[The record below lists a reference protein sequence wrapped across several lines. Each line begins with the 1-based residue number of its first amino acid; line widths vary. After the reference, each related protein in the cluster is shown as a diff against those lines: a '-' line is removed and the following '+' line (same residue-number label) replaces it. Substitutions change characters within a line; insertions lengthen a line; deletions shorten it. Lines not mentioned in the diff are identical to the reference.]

1 MAIQWEE
8 ASFKTNVLIKN
19 IIGKELI
26 NDDNVAVMELI
37 KNSYDAGATRVDIIF
52 KNLFND
58 HENNIINIDDVTNKT
73 SQIIIQD
80 DGLGM
85 SKDDILTKWLNIAY
99 SSKKVEQT
107 QNNRY
112 QAGNKGVGRF
122 SCDRL
127 GEFLNIYTRK
137 KGQLIV
143 HLQIS
148 WKDFELFN
156 QIDTQ
161 IQDVKVKIREIRD
174 SEFKYQSS
182 FDVFEQGTIL
192 QIIKLNSI
200 WAEFEDYSLYP
211 KINTTKLKKLK
222 NSLERLINPNQS
234 YEKNSFKV
242 YIDVKELDED
252 RNLEYHERVTGKIE
266 NQIFDKLDFRTTY
279 IESFITEDGSRII
292 TELKDKN
299 KSIFRLIEKN
309 TEYPL
314 LKNIKVTL
322 YYLNTYAKVYFRKQ
336 TGVRSVE
343 FGSIF
348 LFLNGFRIT
357 PYGDVDNDW
366 LGLEQ
371 RKTQGVRRN
380 LSGRDILGRIE
391 IKDLENQYRVISS
404 REGIVHNSSYKQLV
418 SDFNKSKNNKYNGFY
433 YKIHRRLEKYV
444 VDGLDWDSSEID
456 ESEIEKLSDIGQLN
470 EHNERYLK
478 DEKSKLN
485 SSSDV
490 IYSILGIRSKD
501 VLDLYIN
508 EDLIESLIEE
518 NKEKTNEKLQRFLKN
533 YSSLSSNALDE
544 KTKKAISKLT
554 KSIENED
561 LANKFKQVLEQKK
574 GLKEELIEEKR
585 SKNELYKL
593 FKSKVRKDRQQ
604 SKEKEKLLK
613 NELEQTKSELEEKKK
628 HNAFQS
634 AVIGTEKKYI
644 MGLQHQ
650 IKHSTSRVITNLQL
664 FLELH
669 GANNLSSDEQSFLK
683 VISME
688 SSKILSIANFIT
700 KANYNLQAKQNE
712 GDIVSFIN
720 SYINEIYVND
730 SKIIDTSFDRI
741 KVNINET
748 KYICKYIPLE
758 ITTIID
764 NFITNSENAEAKNIY
779 FCFSRSGQELLL
791 RITDDGKGIKAANI
805 NKIFDFGFTTTEG
818 SGIGLYNVKVAI
830 ENMGGGVFVESD
842 GLTFTTFFLR
852 INNEIKL

>member
-1 MAIQWEE
+1 MSIQWEE

-26 NDDNVAVMELI
+26 NDDNVAVMELV
-37 KNSYDAGATRVDIIF
+37 KNSYDAGASKVDITF
-52 KNLFND
+52 KNLFVND
-58 HENNIINIDDVTNKT
+58 ENSILNIEDITNKI

-99 SSKKVEQT
+99 SSKKIEHT

-137 KGQLIV
+137 KNEPII

-148 WKDFELFN
+148 WKDFELIN
-156 QIDTQ
+156 QINTQ
-161 IQDVKVKIREIRD
+161 IQDIKVKIREIRD
-174 SEFKYQSS
+174 DEFKNEST
-182 FDVFEQGTIL
+182 FDNFEQGTIL

-200 WAEFEDYSLYP
+200 WAEFEDLSLFP
-211 KINTTKLKKLK
+211 KINKTKLQKLK

-234 YEKNSFKV
+234 YEKDSFK
-242 YIDVKELDED
+242 IFLNVKELEEEKD
-252 RNLEYHERVTGKIE
+252 LPYHEKVSGKIE

-279 IESFITEDGSRII
+279 IESFITEDGSKIV

-299 KSIFRLIEKN
+299 KTIFKLIEKN
-309 TEYPL
+309 SEYPL
-314 LKNIKVTL
+314 LKNIKITL
-322 YYLNTYAKVYFRKQ
+322 YYLNTYAKVYFKKQ
-336 TGVRSVE
+336 TGIRSVE

-348 LFLNGFRIT
+348 LFLNGFRIS

-391 IKDLENQYRVISS
+391 IEDLENQYRVISS

-456 ESEIEKLSDIGQLN
+456 ENEIEKLSDMGELN
-470 EHNERYLK
+470 ESNERYSK

-508 EDLIESLIEE
+508 EDLIESLVEE
-518 NKEKTNEKLQRFLKN
+518 DKEKTNEKLQKFLKN
-533 YSSLSSNALDE
+533 YSSLASNVLDE
-544 KTKKAISKLT
+544 KTKKAILKLT
-554 KSIENED
+554 KSIEDRE
-561 LANKFKQVLEQKK
+561 LATKFKQALESKK
-574 GLKEELIEEKR
+574 ELEEELKEEKK
-585 SKNELYKL
+585 SQQELYKL
-593 FKSKVRKDRQQ
+593 YK
-604 SKEKEKLLK
+604 KEKLKTKKLK
-613 NELEQTKSELEEKKK
+613 KQKEHKDKQILFLQSIQTLDKEQLLNLQHHIGLYSHDIEGALISFKREYNRNKNITEKQIFDFIDRLTLANKKVLTINKLATKS
-628 HNAFQS
+628 N
-634 AVIGTEKKYI
+634 
-644 MGLQHQ
+644 
-650 IKHSTSRVITNLQL
+650 
-664 FLELH
+664 FLTDSE
-669 GANNLSSDEQSFLK
+669 
-683 VISME
+683 I
-688 SSKILSIANFIT
+688 I
-700 KANYNLQAKQNE
+700 NE
-712 GDIVSFIN
+712 DIVSFIN
-720 SYINEIYVND
+720 EYIHTIYLMEDDRKVSINVNTNGNIFKTKFSPFELTIVLD
-730 SKIIDTSFDRI
+730 NLLNNAK
-741 KVNINET
+741 KVNKPQKVIVDINIMKNNDNLTIEFSNT
-748 KYICKYIPLE
+748 GKELDPL
-758 ITTIID
+758 ID
-764 NFITNSENAEAKNIY
+764 NS
-779 FCFSRSGQELLL
+779 SQ
-791 RITDDGKGIKAANI
+791 
-805 NKIFDFGFTTTEG
+805 IFEQGFTTTNG
-818 SGIGLYNVKVAI
+818 SGLGLYHVKQILEKFGFNIKVNDEYKNGFQLI
-830 ENMGGGVFVESD
+830 IYTKD
-842 GLTFTTFFLR
+842 K
-852 INNEIKL
+852 NET

>member
-1 MAIQWEE
+1 MSIEWEE

-26 NDDNVAVMELI
+26 NDDNVAVMELV
-37 KNSYDAGATRVDIIF
+37 KNSYDAGAGRVDVIF

-58 HENNIINIDDVTNKT
+58 DENSIINIDDITNKT

-80 DGLGM
+80 DGFGM

-99 SSKKVEQT
+99 SSKKIEHT

-137 KGQLIV
+137 KDERII

-148 WKDFELFN
+148 WKDFELLN
-156 QIDTQ
+156 QINTQ
-161 IQDVKVKIREIRD
+161 IQDIKVKVREIGD
-174 SEFKYQSS
+174 DKFKNESG
-182 FDVFEQGTIL
+182 FDIFSQGTIL
-192 QIIKLNSI
+192 QIIKLNSV
-200 WAEFEDYSLYP
+200 WAEFEDSSLFP
-211 KINTTKLKKLK
+211 KINKTKLQKLK

-234 YEKNSFKV
+234 YERDSFKI
-242 YIDVKELDED
+242 YLQIKELDED
-252 RNLEYHERVTGKIE
+252 KNLAYHEKISGKIE

-279 IESFITEDGSRII
+279 IEAFITEDGSKIV

-299 KSIFRLIEKN
+299 KTIFKLIEKN
-309 TEYPL
+309 SEYPL
-314 LKNIKVTL
+314 LKNIKITL

-348 LFLNGFRIT
+348 LFLNGFRVS

-391 IKDLENQYRVISS
+391 IEDLENQYRVISS

-456 ESEIEKLSDIGQLN
+456 ESEIEKLSDIGELN
-470 EHNERYLK
+470 ESNERYLK
-478 DEKSKLN
+478 DEKLKLN

-518 NKEKTNEKLQRFLKN
+518 DKEKTNEKLQKFLKN
-533 YSSLSSNALDE
+533 YSALSSNALDE

-554 KSIENED
+554 KLIDDED
-561 LANKFKQVLEQKK
+561 LAKRFKQVLESKK
-574 GLKEELIEEKR
+574 ELEEELKEEKK
-585 SKNELYKL
+585 SQQELYKL
-593 FKSKVRKDRQQ
+593 YK
-604 SKEKEKLLK
+604 KEKLETKKLK
-613 NELEQTKSELEEKKK
+613 KQKEHKDKQILFLQSIQTLDKEQLLNLQHHIGLYSHDIEGALISFKREYSKNKNITEKQIFDFIDRLTLANKKVLTINKLATKS
-628 HNAFQS
+628 N
-634 AVIGTEKKYI
+634 
-644 MGLQHQ
+644 
-650 IKHSTSRVITNLQL
+650 
-664 FLELH
+664 FLTDSE
-669 GANNLSSDEQSFLK
+669 
-683 VISME
+683 I
-688 SSKILSIANFIT
+688 I
-700 KANYNLQAKQNE
+700 NE
-712 GDIVSFIN
+712 DIVSFIN
-720 SYINEIYVND
+720 EYIHTIYLVEDDRKIAINVNTNGNIFKTNFSPFELTIVLD
-730 SKIIDTSFDRI
+730 NLLNNAK
-741 KVNINET
+741 KVNKPQKVIVDIN
-748 KYICKYIPLE
+748 
-758 ITTIID
+758 IIKND
-764 NFITNSENAEAKNIY
+764 NDLVIE
-779 FCFSRSGQELLL
+779 FSNTGKELDSM
-791 RITDDGKGIKAANI
+791 IDDSSQ
-805 NKIFDFGFTTTEG
+805 IFEQGFTTTNG
-818 SGIGLYNVKVAI
+818 SGLGLYHVKQILEKFNFNIKVNDEYKNGFQLI
-830 ENMGGGVFVESD
+830 IYTKD
-842 GLTFTTFFLR
+842 K
-852 INNEIKL
+852 NET

>member
-1 MAIQWEE
+1 MSIEWEE

-26 NDDNVAVMELI
+26 NDDNVAVMELV
-37 KNSYDAGATRVDIIF
+37 KNSYDAGASRVDVIF

-58 HENNIINIDDVTNKT
+58 DENSITDIDDITNKT

-80 DGLGM
+80 DGFGM

-99 SSKKVEQT
+99 SSKKIEHT

-137 KGQLIV
+137 KDEQII

-148 WKDFELFN
+148 WKDFELLN
-156 QIDTQ
+156 QINTQ
-161 IQDVKVKIREIRD
+161 IQDIKVKVREIED
-174 SEFKYQSS
+174 DKFKNESG
-182 FDVFEQGTIL
+182 FDIFSQGTIL
-192 QIIKLNSI
+192 QIIKLNSV
-200 WAEFEDYSLYP
+200 WAEFEDFSLFP
-211 KINTTKLKKLK
+211 KINKTKLQKLK

-234 YEKNSFKV
+234 YEKDSFKI
-242 YIDVKELDED
+242 YLQIKELDED
-252 RNLEYHERVTGKIE
+252 KDLAYHEKISGKIE

-279 IESFITEDGSRII
+279 IEAFITEDGSKIV

-299 KSIFRLIEKN
+299 KTIFKLIEKN
-309 TEYPL
+309 SEYPL
-314 LKNIKVTL
+314 LKNIKITL
-322 YYLNTYAKVYFRKQ
+322 YYLNPYAKVYFKKQ
-336 TGVRSVE
+336 TGTRSVE

-348 LFLNGFRIT
+348 LFLNGFRIS

-391 IKDLENQYRVISS
+391 IEDLENQYRVISS
-404 REGIVHNSSYKQLV
+404 REGIVHNNSYKQLV

-456 ESEIEKLSDIGQLN
+456 ESEIEKLSDIGELK
-470 EHNERYLK
+470 ESNERYLK

-518 NKEKTNEKLQRFLKN
+518 DNERTNEKLQKFLKN

-554 KSIENED
+554 KSIEDED
-561 LANKFKQVLEQKK
+561 LAKKFKQVLESKK
-574 GLKEELIEEKR
+574 ELEEELKEEK
-585 SKNELYKL
+585 KTQQELYKL
-593 FKSKVRKDRQQ
+593 YK
-604 SKEKEKLLK
+604 KEKLETKKLK
-613 NELEQTKSELEEKKK
+613 KQKQHKDKQILFLQSIQTLDKEQLLNLQHHIGLYSHDIEGALISFKREYSKNKNITEKQIFDFIDRLTLANKKVLTINKLATKS
-628 HNAFQS
+628 N
-634 AVIGTEKKYI
+634 
-644 MGLQHQ
+644 
-650 IKHSTSRVITNLQL
+650 
-664 FLELH
+664 FLTDSEIIY
-669 GANNLSSDEQSFLK
+669 E
-683 VISME
+683 
-688 SSKILSIANFIT
+688 
-700 KANYNLQAKQNE
+700 
-712 GDIVSFIN
+712 DIVSFIN
-720 SYINEIYVND
+720 EYIHTIYLVEDDRKIAINVNTNGNTFKTNFSPFELTIVLDNLLNNAKKINKPQKVIVDINIVKEDD
-730 SKIIDTSFDRI
+730 SLKIEFSNTGKELDSIIDDS
-741 KVNINET
+741 
-748 KYICKYIPLE
+748 
-758 ITTIID
+758 
-764 NFITNSENAEAKNIY
+764 S
-779 FCFSRSGQELLL
+779 Q
-791 RITDDGKGIKAANI
+791 
-805 NKIFDFGFTTTEG
+805 IFEQGFTTTNG
-818 SGIGLYNVKVAI
+818 SGLGLYHVKQILEKFGFNIKVND
-830 ENMGGGVFVESD
+830 EYKD
-842 GLTFTTFFLR
+842 GFQLIIYTKDK
-852 INNEIKL
+852 NET